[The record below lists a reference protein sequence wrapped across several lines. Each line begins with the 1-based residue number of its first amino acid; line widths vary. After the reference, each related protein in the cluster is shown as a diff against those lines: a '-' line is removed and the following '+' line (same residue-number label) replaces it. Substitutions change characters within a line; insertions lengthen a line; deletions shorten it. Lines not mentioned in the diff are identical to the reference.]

1 MSHYAINALIT
12 FLDKEVIRL
21 DRFDML
27 AIKPYMTVDVAKAT
41 ISMSYKVT
49 ISGARS
55 ITLGLD
61 NGTDVVIALPTK
73 EDKIVAAN
81 KHAAIW
87 G

>member
-27 AIKPYMTVDVAKAT
+27 AIKPTLTGAVAKAT

-49 ISGARS
+49 ISGART

-61 NGTDVVIALPTK
+61 NGTDVVVALPTI
-73 EDKIVAAN
+73 EDKAIAHR

>member
-1 MSHYAINALIT
+1 MSHYAINAIIT

-27 AIKPYMTVDVAKAT
+27 AIKPHMTVPVAKAT

-49 ISGARS
+49 IAGART

-61 NGTDVVIALPTK
+61 NGSDVVVVLPTK
-73 EDKIVAAN
+73 EEKAIAHR
-81 KHAAIW
+81 KHTAIW